1 MADRKV
7 TELAS
12 KTDLIDSDIFYV
24 VDSVDSTDK
33 KTNLE
38 EIKKS
43 VFTINYTVDN
53 DANKLG
59 HLQNVLDGV
68 SGTTNVS
75 VGKYLVVN
83 VDDTEYYLPLFSI
96 TE

>member
-96 TE
+96 AE

>member
-7 TELAS
+7 TELTA
-12 KTDLIDSDIFYV
+12 KADLIDSDIFYV
-24 VDSVDSTDK
+24 VDSVDSSDK
-33 KTNLE
+33 KANLE

-43 VFTINYTVDN
+43 VFTINYPVSN
-53 DANKLG
+53 DTNKLN

-75 VGKYLVVN
+75 VGKYLVVK
-83 VDDTEYYLPLFSI
+83 VEGTDYYMPLFSI
-96 TE
+96 SE

>member
-7 TELAS
+7 TELTA
-12 KTDLIDSDIFYV
+12 KADLIDSDIFYV
-24 VDSVDSTDK
+24 VDSVDSSDK
-33 KTNLE
+33 KANLE

-43 VFTINYTVDN
+43 VFTINYPVNN
-53 DANKLG
+53 DAGKLN

-68 SGTTNVS
+68 SGTTNVT

-83 VDDTEYYLPLFSI
+83 VEGTEYYMPLFSI
-96 TE
+96 NE

>member
-83 VDDTEYYLPLFSI
+83 VDGTEYYLPLFSI
-96 TE
+96 AE

>member
-83 VDDTEYYLPLFSI
+83 VDDTEYYLPLFTI
-96 TE
+96 AE